1 MKRTFSGAER
11 GKGAV
16 YEWQGNNAVG
26 AGRMEI
32 IDPVSPSRI
41 LVKLDFLK
49 PMEGHNT
56 AEFSLQPEGA
66 ATRVTWA
73 MYGPNPFIAKL
84 FQVFISMDRM
94 VGGDFEKGLDNLR
107 ALAEK

>member
-1 MKRTFSGAER
+1 MAGQQRRWRRAHGDHRSGF
-11 GKGAV
+11 AV
-16 YEWQGNNAVG
+16 PHPGQTGLPQAH
-26 AGRMEI
+26 GR
-32 IDPVSPSRI
+32 
-41 LVKLDFLK
+41 
-49 PMEGHNT
+49 HNT